1 MCMYACMRVFGE
13 CIFVSEDTCMNE
25 VIWQVCV
32 CLCVTLKIMVDDLAN
47 QNTDFRVVT

>member
-1 MCMYACMRVFGE
+1 MYVCVCE
-13 CIFVSEDTCMNE
+13 SVQCVYFVSEDTCMNK

-32 CLCVTLKIMVDDLAN
+32 CLCITLKILVDDLAN